1 MVYLNHSYENMFV
14 ELYYFIGIFYE
25 FIGQLRYMNE
35 TILMNTNIN
44 KGSKVC
50 EIVRVIKKEVPEGP
64 HEVLLTIDA
73 TTGQNGILQAD
84 YEDQVRAFQ
93 AL

>member
-1 MVYLNHSYENMFV
+1 MVYLYHSYENMFV

-50 EIVRVIKKEVPEGP
+50 DICHYAR
-64 HEVLLTIDA
+64 
-73 TTGQNGILQAD
+73 
-84 YEDQVRAFQ
+84 
-93 AL
+93 